1 MIRNTPLY
9 YGERLNRDFGIYAQD
24 SWRVARLTVNAG
36 IRWENVKAQ
45 FASESPAGPSP
56 PTRSTAD
63 IESLPNWKDW
73 APRFGV
79 VYDLMGNGRT
89 AIKCSLNRYNQIRAT
104 GIAANYNPFLSQTV
118 QLPWRTSTA
127 TTSPKASEAAPV
139 PTRRMRDRLH
149 NAVLELRNRGAQRV
163 WQLPA
168 CVEPRERA
176 RSSTRVGAPAV
187 RCGSWFKGTSTT

>member
-1 MIRNTPLY
+1 MPDSVVIRNTPLY

-45 FASESPAGPSP
+45 VLASESPAGRFA

-79 VYDLMGNGRT
+79 VYDLMGNAGRR
-89 AIKCSLNRYNQIRAT
+89 S
-104 GIAANYNPFLSQTV
+104 
-118 QLPWRTSTA
+118 
-127 TTSPKASEAAPV
+127 
-139 PTRRMRDRLH
+139 
-149 NAVLELRNRGAQRV
+149 NAH
-163 WQLPA
+163 
-168 CVEPRERA
+168 
-176 RSSTRVGAPAV
+176 
-187 RCGSWFKGTSTT
+187 